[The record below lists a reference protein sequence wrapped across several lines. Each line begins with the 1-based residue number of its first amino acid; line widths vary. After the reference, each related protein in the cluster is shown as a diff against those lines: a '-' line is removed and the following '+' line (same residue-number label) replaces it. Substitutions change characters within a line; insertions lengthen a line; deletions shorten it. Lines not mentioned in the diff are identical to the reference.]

1 MYSTA
6 ITCRSLSTR
15 DATIVHISR
24 PHVESLATTR
34 SGRTCYHSAPKECI
48 DSSTQKLRIFRNFF
62 RMNDAVAHAMP
73 TISPQR
79 AFHPGCTPMAM
90 HRFSRLW
97 PLILL
102 MFTATTLGTGCKGC
116 QKNDES
122 ATESQAAD
130 PWQSTLDLLADHVPA
145 DATNAIFVVEFTTAL
160 ASYPGFR
167 ARVSTY
173 VKDYATIEAD
183 LRNTLGVDPAHPSNL
198 AQLGIEP
205 TGGAVCAK
213 LQGQPVCGVTLSDHA
228 KFQEH
233 ATSVLQGQPFNLRA
247 PIVQTNLPSGGTL
260 LRFASEE
267 NSPTKAAIVLT
278 DKLGYVI
285 LRPHADTI
293 ESLAATLETPHATPL
308 RTRPAFQ
315 KLLEH
320 TERSA
325 ILGWLGPDAIPLL
338 AHRIEPP
345 RTTPRRTRPAFHQLL
360 KHTERSATIGWLGPD
375 ASNVL
380 GGQLF
385 DTDMSRFLPTKN
397 VSQGAALGI
406 KLYAD
411 AIQGWFSVLIDE
423 KNDKIHTLLAR
434 PAGNQAADFSKLI
447 DDESYAFLRVHVDA
461 DEVRQTL
468 RDTFKSEDIE
478 DTEKRIEDAL
488 GTDQLEQELMNALG
502 SDMIVMATRA
512 RLLTLAGLARGGE
525 VNARAL
531 GDGLGMILVY
541 QLKDAKAMRSLLN
554 TISTDRADVLS
565 HTQNEEEE
573 FWQIEKGP
581 ASGTLLLLTDDA
593 IIATTARQKKDVLAR
608 VAADEIPELKEID
621 AEEARE
627 LREAVDALGLFVD
640 LKRVANNSLGR
651 IASNNLSD
659 TMRNAIQVFDEFW
672 ARGELVEDQWF
683 DGRYRIQLST
693 PNRR

>member
-1 MYSTA
+1 M
-6 ITCRSLSTR
+6 
-15 DATIVHISR
+15 AT
-24 PHVESLATTR
+24 
-34 SGRTCYHSAPKECI
+34 
-48 DSSTQKLRIFRNFF
+48 
-62 RMNDAVAHAMP
+62 
-73 TISPQR
+73 
-79 AFHPGCTPMAM
+79 
-90 HRFSRLW
+90 HRFLRLW

-102 MFTATTLGTGCKGC
+102 LFTATTLGTGCKGC
-116 QKNDES
+116 QKNENHTDEDL
-122 ATESQAAD
+122 ATD
-130 PWQSTLDLLADHVPA
+130 PWQNTLDLLADHVPA
-145 DATNAIFVVEFTTAL
+145 DATNAIFVIDFTTAL

-183 LRNTLGVDPAHPSNL
+183 LRNTLGVDPAHPANL
-198 AQLGIEP
+198 SQLGIDP
-205 TGGAVCAK
+205 TGGAVCIK
-213 LQGQPVCGVTLSDHA
+213 LQGQPMCGVTLADHA

-233 ATSVLQGQPFNLRA
+233 VSAVLQGQPFNLRA

-267 NSPTKAAIVLT
+267 NAPTKAALILT
-278 DKLGYVI
+278 EKLGYVV

-293 ESLAATLETPHATPL
+293 ESLAAGLETPHATPL

-315 KLLEH
+315 QLLEH

-325 ILGWLGPDAIPLL
+325 ILGWLGPDAIN
-338 AHRIEPP
+338 
-345 RTTPRRTRPAFHQLL
+345 
-360 KHTERSATIGWLGPD
+360 D
-375 ASNVL
+375 L

-397 VSQGAALGI
+397 LSQGALLGI

-423 KNDKIHTLLAR
+423 KNQKIHTLLAR
-434 PAGNQAADFSKLI
+434 SEDNHAADFSKLV
-447 DDESYAFLRVHVDA
+447 DDDTYAFLRIHVDA

-468 RDTFKSEDIE
+468 RATFDNQDIE
-478 DTEKRIEDAL
+478 DTEKRIEETIGNDQLEQALLDAL
-488 GTDQLEQELMNALG
+488 GTDL
-502 SDMIVMATRA
+502 IVMATRA
-512 RLLTLAGLARGGE
+512 RLLTLAGLARGGA

-531 GDGLGMILVY
+531 GDGLGMILAY
-541 QLKDAKAMRSLLN
+541 QLKDADAMRVLL
-554 TISTDRADVLS
+554 TSISTERKDILS
-565 HTQNEEEE
+565 YTQTDEEE

-581 ASGTLLLLTDDA
+581 ASGTLLLLTEDA
-593 IIATTARQKKDVLAR
+593 VIATTSRQKKDVLER
-608 VAADEIPELKEID
+608 IAANDIPELKEID

-627 LREAVDALGLFVD
+627 LRNATDALGLFVD

-659 TMRNAIQVFDEFW
+659 SMRNAVQVFDEFW
-672 ARGELVEDQWF
+672 ARGELVDDQWF

-693 PNRR
+693 PSRR

>member
-1 MYSTA
+1 
-6 ITCRSLSTR
+6 
-15 DATIVHISR
+15 
-24 PHVESLATTR
+24 
-34 SGRTCYHSAPKECI
+34 
-48 DSSTQKLRIFRNFF
+48 
-62 RMNDAVAHAMP
+62 
-73 TISPQR
+73 
-79 AFHPGCTPMAM
+79 MAM

-145 DATNAIFVVEFTTAL
+145 DATNAIFVVDFTTAL

-247 PIVQTNLPSGGTL
+247 PIVETNLPSGGTL

-293 ESLAATLETPHATPL
+293 ESLAASLETPHATPL
-308 RTRPAFQ
+308 RARPAFQ

-325 ILGWLGPDAIPLL
+325 ILGWLGPDAVN
-338 AHRIEPP
+338 
-345 RTTPRRTRPAFHQLL
+345 
-360 KHTERSATIGWLGPD
+360 D
-375 ASNVL
+375 L

-397 VSQGAALGI
+397 VSQGAVLGI

-478 DTEKRIEDAL
+478 DTAKRIEDAL

-608 VAADEIPELKEID
+608 VAADDIPELKEID